1 MTILI
6 HAFKSDLYL
15 FAWLVVSFI
24 QRDRGLRHSLSTK
37 KPAAHQKI
45 RCLENKRSLRRRL
58 NFNDDF
64 DGLADQIGYTS
75 CQDRF
80 HLIAKLAFEPICLL
94 TAT

>member
-1 MTILI
+1 MI
-6 HAFKSDLYL
+6 HALKSDLNL
-15 FAWLVVSFI
+15 FAWLVASFI
-24 QRDRGLRHSLSTK
+24 QRDRGLRHSLSKK

-45 RCLENKRSLRRRL
+45 RRLENKRSLHRRL

-64 DGLADQIGYTS
+64 DGLADQIRYTS